1 MISSSS
7 LEVVNIDGHW
17 RFTWS
22 LTSESV
28 KINQSI
34 YKLA

>member
-17 RFTWS
+17 RFIWS
-22 LTSESV
+22 LTSGSV
-28 KINQSI
+28 KINRSI